1 MTLVQHAP
9 RFTVE
14 DAAAIARDCFGFEAS
29 AGGPTPLPSER
40 DQNFRLYG
48 SQGREAVLKIANAL
62 EEYALLEAQ
71 NGALQH
77 VAGHAGAAL
86 CPQPLPAHDGSTIAA
101 VTGGD
106 GRKHWVRLLSYIDG
120 KPLALVKPHDPPLL
134 ADLGGFMGRLD
145 AALAGYDHP
154 ALQRTFHWDV
164 AQAANVI
171 GQYKDEIADPQRRAL
186 VERLFEHFAQATLPA
201 LPELRHAV
209 IHGDANDYNVL
220 LRDGRIAGILDFGDM
235 VYSVVA
241 ADVAIAAAY
250 ALLDKPQPLAAIDA
264 VVRGYHRAYP
274 LRDDEVAAIFDLTC
288 IRLCMSVCHAAH
300 QRRHEPHNEYLSI
313 SERPAWEALGRLAQI
328 HPRLAHYTLRDA
340 CDMAPAP
347 QAEKVVAWLRG
358 SKPARV
364 VDADLQSSDI
374 KVLDLSIGSP
384 LLQSKDLLAG
394 ASFRVGEGTDTRSN
408 GTALATTAPA
418 PSADLMPLSNTYES
432 NAATVAPVLI
442 GRYDEARVIYLG
454 SNFAVPGSPVGERR
468 TIHLGID
475 IFAPPGTPVY
485 APIAGVVHALA
496 NNTAR
501 LDYGPVIVLRHA
513 TGDGT
518 PFYTLYGHLTV
529 GSLEGVQVG
538 QTIAAGER
546 VGAIGAPPTNGDWP
560 PHLHLQ
566 IITDLLELDTDF
578 PGVAAPSQRA
588 VYLGLSPDPNVLL
601 GIPQTAFPPAPPSKA
616 ETLAERRKRIGYN
629 LSISYREPLKIVR
642 GLGVHLYD
650 DAGQPYLDCVNNVA
664 HVGHCHPHVVAA
676 GQRQMGV
683 LNTNTRYL
691 HDSIIRYAERL
702 AGTLPAPLR
711 VCFFVNSGS
720 EANDLALRLARTAT
734 GQFDMVTLDVA
745 YHGHTQALIEVS
757 PYKHDG
763 PGGRG
768 APPFVQTV
776 VMPDPY
782 RGLYCGYGEES
793 GRAYAGHV
801 QGAVEAIQGQGR
813 GVAGFICESLMGCGG
828 QIVFPHG
835 FMAAAFDHVRAAGG
849 ICIADEV
856 QTGLGRVGSHFWGFE
871 TQGVVPDIVTVGKPA
886 GNGHPLAA
894 VITTA
899 EIAQKFANGMEY
911 FNTFGGNAVSCEI
924 GLAVLDVIEQ
934 EGLQAN
940 ALDVGNYLMA
950 RLSGLMDDHPL
961 IGDVRGL
968 GLYIGAELVLDR
980 ETREPAGEHASY
992 IANRMRDLGVLISTD
1007 GPDHNVLKIKP
1018 PIVFSRENA
1027 DRLVDSLAVVL
1038 EDDAVA
1044 V

>member
-1 MTLVQHAP
+1 M
-9 RFTVE
+9 
-14 DAAAIARDCFGFEAS
+14 
-29 AGGPTPLPSER
+29 PLKE
-40 DQNFRLYG
+40 
-48 SQGREAVLKIANAL
+48 
-62 EEYALLEAQ
+62 
-71 NGALQH
+71 
-77 VAGHAGAAL
+77 
-86 CPQPLPAHDGSTIAA
+86 
-101 VTGGD
+101 
-106 GRKHWVRLLSYIDG
+106 
-120 KPLALVKPHDPPLL
+120 
-134 ADLGGFMGRLD
+134 
-145 AALAGYDHP
+145 GY
-154 ALQRTFHWDV
+154 
-164 AQAANVI
+164 
-171 GQYKDEIADPQRRAL
+171 E
-186 VERLFEHFAQATLPA
+186 
-201 LPELRHAV
+201 
-209 IHGDANDYNVL
+209 
-220 LRDGRIAGILDFGDM
+220 
-235 VYSVVA
+235 S
-241 ADVAIAAAY
+241 
-250 ALLDKPQPLAAIDA
+250 
-264 VVRGYHRAYP
+264 
-274 LRDDEVAAIFDLTC
+274 
-288 IRLCMSVCHAAH
+288 HAA
-300 QRRHEPHNEYLSI
+300 PV
-313 SERPAWEALGRLAQI
+313 
-328 HPRLAHYTLRDA
+328 
-340 CDMAPAP
+340 AP
-347 QAEKVVAWLRG
+347 
-358 SKPARV
+358 
-364 VDADLQSSDI
+364 D
-374 KVLDLSIGSP
+374 SP
-384 LLQSKDLLAG
+384 
-394 ASFRVGEGTDTRSN
+394 
-408 GTALATTAPA
+408 
-418 PSADLMPLSNTYES
+418 
-432 NAATVAPVLI
+432 VAPVLI
-442 GRYDEARVIYLG
+442 GRYDEPRAIYM
-454 SNFAVPGSPVGERR
+454 SQNFAVPGSPLGERR

-475 IFAPPGTPVY
+475 IFAPPDTPVY
-485 APIAGVVHALA
+485 APINGVVHALA

-501 LDYGPVIVLRHA
+501 QDYGPVIVLRHA

-529 GSLEGVQVG
+529 GSLDGVQLG
-538 QTIAAGER
+538 QTIAAGEQ

-566 IITDLLELDTDF
+566 IITDPLELDTDF
-578 PGVAAPSQRA
+578 PGVAAPSQRE

-601 GIPQTAFPPAPPSKA
+601 GIPPAAFPPAPPSKA
-616 ETLAERRKRIGYN
+616 ETLAERRQRIGYN

-664 HVGHCHPHVVAA
+664 HVGHCHPQVVAA

-691 HDSIIRYAERL
+691 HDSINRYAERL

-711 VCFFVNSGS
+711 VCYFVNSGS
-720 EANDLALRLARTAT
+720 EANDLALRLARAAT
-734 GQFDMVTLDVA
+734 GQFDMITLDVA

-776 VMPDPY
+776 IMPDPY
-782 RGLYCGYGEES
+782 RGLYRGYGEES

-801 QGAVEAIQGQGR
+801 QSAVAAIQGQGR

-828 QIVFPHG
+828 QIVFPDG
-835 FMAAAFDHVRAAGG
+835 FMAAAFAAVRAAGG

-871 TQGVVPDIVTVGKPA
+871 TQSVVPDIVTVGKPA

-950 RLSGLMDDHPL
+950 RLRGLMDDHPL

-968 GLYIGAELVLDR
+968 GLYVGAELVLDR
-980 ETREPAGEHASY
+980 ETQAPAGDHASY
-992 IANRMRDLGVLISTD
+992 IANRMRDLSVLISTD

-1018 PIVFSRENA
+1018 PIVFTRENA

-1038 EDDAVA
+1038 EDDAVR